1 MKGCAMNKM
10 AFSLAAIILLFGV
23 PLNVD
28 AQDKDAKRHKQNAD
42 CIKPHKD
49 NSRYWQ
55 YKGEPVLLLGG
66 SKTDHIFLLED
77 LEEHLDEMVSVGGNY
92 VRNTI
97 SQREGLD
104 LKAHKRLANGKF
116 DLRQWN
122 PTYWNRF
129 SNCLKWCSQ
138 RNIIIQIEVWD
149 RFDYS
154 QEHWE
159 NSPWRPANNVNYTS
173 EQSGL
178 ANAYPAPA
186 WRDRQPFFHTIP
198 GMRRYKKQ
206 YDVVRQFQEKFV
218 SRMLSYSLKYGN
230 VLYCMN
236 NETST
241 PPEWGRYWM
250 KFIKDDAAE
259 SGVEVYVTDMFDDVW
274 KPQSSAKLR
283 QAFDNPQVYPFID
296 ISQVNS
302 RTFNEAHWN
311 NLMWIMNQVKKHP
324 RPLNN
329 TKIYSAGQTSWGSGT
344 PKDGVERFWRNL
356 IAGSA
361 SCRFHR
367 PGAGIGLNDTAKG
380 CILTTRKVEKLIK
393 FWEVEPHM
401 DLLSNREDDEAYIA
415 TKPGEQYVLYFT
427 DGGSVGL
434 NLKGCQ
440 GKFQLR
446 WIDIRT
452 GNWVD
457 RKAIPGGRVV
467 TVNAPDKGPWV
478 AVIVRQ

>member
-42 CIKPHKD
+42 CIKPYKD

-77 LEEHLDEMVSVGGNY
+77 LEEHLDEMVSLGGNY

-206 YDVVRQFQEKFV
+206 YDVVRQFQEKFI

>member
-1 MKGCAMNKM
+1 M

-42 CIKPHKD
+42 CIKPYKD

-77 LEEHLDEMVSVGGNY
+77 LEEHLDEMVSLGGNY

>member
-1 MKGCAMNKM
+1 MNKM
-10 AFSLAAIILLFGV
+10 TFGLAAIILLFGV
-23 PLNVD
+23 LLKAD
-28 AQDKDAKRHKQNAD
+28 AQKIDAKSLKKNAD
-42 CIKPHKD
+42 CIRPYKGNP
-49 NSRYWQ
+49 RYWQ
-55 YKGEPVLLLGG
+55 YKGGPVLLLGA
-66 SKTDHIFLLED
+66 SKTDHIFLLEG
-77 LEEHLDEMVSVGGNY
+77 LEEHLDEIVSVGGNY
-92 VRNTI
+92 VRNTM

-104 LKAHKRLANGKF
+104 LKAHKKLDNGKF

-129 SNCLKWCSQ
+129 SDCLKWCSEK
-138 RNIIIQIEVWD
+138 NVIIQIEVWD
-149 RFDYS
+149 RFDFA
-154 QEHWE
+154 QEHWQS
-159 NSPWRPANNVNYTS
+159 SPWRPANNVNYTS

-178 ANAYPAPA
+178 ANNYPAPA
-186 WRDRQPFFHTIP
+186 WRDRQPFFHT
-198 GMRRYKKQ
+198 MATMSRYRKQ
-206 YDVVRQFQEKFV
+206 YDIVRQFQEKFV
-218 SRMLSYSLKYGN
+218 ARMLSYSLKYGN

-241 PPEWGRYWM
+241 PPEWGQYWM
-250 KFIKDDAAE
+250 KFIKKTAAE
-259 SGVEVYVTDMFDDVW
+259 KGVEVYVTDMFDDVW
-274 KPQSSAKLR
+274 KPQSSDKLR
-283 QAFDNPQVYPFID
+283 QAFDNPQLYPFLD

-311 NLMWIMNQVKKHP
+311 NLMWIMNRAKKHP

-401 DLLSNREDDEAYIA
+401 GLLSNREDDEAYIA
-415 TKPGEQYVLYFT
+415 TKLGEQYVLYFT

-440 GKFQLR
+440 GKFQLY
-446 WIDIRT
+446 WIDIRA
-452 GNWVD
+452 GNWAD
-457 RKAIPGGRVV
+457 RTTISTGKVV
-467 TVNAPDKGPWV
+467 TINAPDKGPWI
-478 AVIVRQ
+478 AAIVRQ